1 MEVKF
6 LKKPFQC
13 LRPFVSQVHSQEQ
26 IQEVRLPDAYPDIG
40 KVLGCWG
47 QPMIRGKEW
56 RSTSMGANGGV
67 MAWVL
72 YAPEDGTQPRVVD
85 VWIPFQCRWDFPESA
100 EDGTV
105 TICPTLTELDGR
117 GISARKMMVRAG
129 IDTYGQG
136 MRREKLEIAQ
146 PPEMEEDIQVLKR
159 VYPMEVP
166 MEAGEKQVQLEETLS
181 LPTNN
186 PPIQKIVGFK
196 IVPTVEEQKVLGN
209 RLVFRGTAKVHL
221 LYLTEEGNV
230 VHWDTEVPFSQYT
243 ELDRDYE
250 PGASAWVM
258 PILTAG
264 EMELSESGQPIL
276 RAGIAAQY
284 AVFDR
289 AMVEVVEDA
298 FSPKREVSVKTEPM
312 QMPMLLDSTDID
324 LFAEGNL
331 SGVPEQMVSMNVCG
345 EYPRIYVE
353 QDGVKMGME
362 GRFHTLYKDRE
373 GQLTSDS
380 APFRAE
386 TPLAAAPENLINL
399 WLGAPG
405 EPEMMTG
412 PEETV
417 MRTRYPV
424 TVQSYSGNS
433 IPMVTELEIGVM
445 EEPSTDRPA
454 IILRRA
460 GEESLWDIA
469 KECGST
475 VAAIKNVNGLSEEPA
490 IGQMLLI
497 PIS

>member
-6 LKKPFQC
+6 QKKQFQC

-105 TICPTLTELDGR
+105 ALCPTLTELDGR
-117 GISARKMMVRAG
+117 GISARKIMVRAG
-129 IDTYGQG
+129 LDTYGQG
-136 MRREKLEIAQ
+136 MRREKLEIAE
-146 PPEMEEDIQVLKR
+146 PPEMDEDIQVLR
-159 VYPMEVP
+159 HVYPMEVP
-166 MEAGEKQVQLEETLS
+166 MEAGEKQVQFDETLS
-181 LPTNN
+181 LPGNN
-186 PPIQKIVGFK
+186 PSIQKIVGYR
-196 IVPTVEEQKVLGN
+196 IVPSIDEQKVLGN
-209 RLVFRGTAKVHL
+209 RLVFRGTVTVHL
-221 LYLTEEGNV
+221 LYLTEDGDV
-230 VHWDTEVPFSQYT
+230 VHCDMEAPFSQYT
-243 ELDRDYE
+243 ELDWDYE
-250 PGASAWVM
+250 PGATAWVM

-264 EMELSESGQPIL
+264 EMELSESGQPVL

-284 AVFDR
+284 TIFHR
-289 AMVEVVEDA
+289 HMVEVVEDA

-312 QMPMLLDSTDID
+312 QLPMLLESTDIE

-345 EYPRIYVE
+345 EYPRAYMA
-353 QDGVKMGME
+353 QDGVKMGMD
-362 GRFHTLYKDRE
+362 GRFHALYKDQE
-373 GQLTSDS
+373 GQMVSDS
-380 APFRAE
+380 VSFRTE
-386 TPLAAAPENLINL
+386 TPLAAAPENQTNL
-399 WLGAPG
+399 WLGAPSQ
-405 EPEMMTG
+405 PEMMSG
-412 PEETV
+412 SDGML

-424 TVQSYSGNS
+424 TVHSYSGNS
-433 IPMVTELEIGVM
+433 IPMVTELEIGPM
-445 EEPSTDRPA
+445 EEPSPDRPA

-460 GEESLWDIA
+460 GEESLWEIA
-469 KECGST
+469 KDCGST
-475 VAAIKNVNGLSEEPA
+475 VAAIKNVNGLSEEPVP
-490 IGQMLLI
+490 GQMLLI
-497 PIS
+497 PVL